1 MGFWPGLLAIQR
13 TLAAHGPRPH
23 LPMHQLSSS
32 PLEIIRSVFRNRSLI
47 WALTKRE
54 VLGRY
59 RGSLMGILWS
69 FFNPL
74 LMLAVYTF
82 IFSTVFQARW
92 AGGSDSKTEFALLLF
107 AGMLVFGI
115 FSECVNRAPTLIL
128 SNPNYVKKVVF
139 PLEILPIV
147 SLGAALFHLVVGLL
161 VWVLFYM
168 VAFGVPKAGILLLP
182 VALFPFAVFVLGLSW
197 FLAALGVYLR
207 DIGQFVGVLVM
218 ALMFLSPI
226 FYPLSALPEGYRD
239 VVALSPITAA
249 VDQAR
254 DLMFWGKPLAWGSWT
269 VYLIISL
276 FVGWLG
282 FAWFQQ
288 TRRGFADVI

>member
-1 MGFWPGLLAIQR
+1 MQSF
-13 TLAAHGPRPH
+13 
-23 LPMHQLSSS
+23 SSS
-32 PLEIIRSVFRNRSLI
+32 PAEIVRSLWRNRGLI

-59 RGSLMGILWS
+59 RGSVMGILWS

-74 LMLAVYTF
+74 LMLGVYTF
-82 IFSTVFQARW
+82 VFSTVFKARW

-115 FSECVNRAPTLIL
+115 FSECVNRAPSLIL

-147 SLGAALFHLVVGLL
+147 SLGAALFHLLVSLL
-161 VWVLFYM
+161 VWVLFYL

-182 VALFPFAVFVLGLSW
+182 ITLFPFAIFVLGLSW
-197 FLAALGVYLR
+197 LLAALGVYLR
-207 DIGQFVGVLVM
+207 DISQFVGVVVM

-226 FYPLSALPEGYRD
+226 FYPLSSLPEGYREL
-239 VVALSPITAA
+239 VALSPITAA

-254 DLMFWGKPLAWGSWT
+254 DLMFWGKPLVWDSRLVQLA
-269 VYLIISL
+269 ISL
-276 FVGWLG
+276 VIGCAG